1 MDELTILVNCFFYN
15 YICTQVSQ
23 FLISIHCRSELFF
36 FLKLV
41 IPILISCL
49 IFFMNKM
56 IKSSR
61 ANIFFC

>member
-36 FLKLV
+36 LKLV

-49 IFFMNKM
+49 IFFMNK
-56 IKSSR
+56 I
-61 ANIFFC
+61 IT